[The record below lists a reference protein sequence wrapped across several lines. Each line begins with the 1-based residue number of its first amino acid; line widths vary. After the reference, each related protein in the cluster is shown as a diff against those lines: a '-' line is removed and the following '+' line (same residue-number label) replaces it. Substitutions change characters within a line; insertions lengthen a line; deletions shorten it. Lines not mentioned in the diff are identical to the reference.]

1 MGEVGLV
8 VTRRVLEH
16 VGRGAGD
23 QKQIAVR
30 GASAEIAGRL
40 REVTARQRITLRL
53 GGCVELV
60 VGDPGAI
67 WRAHQA
73 GEMAADFD
81 SLFELLSRRP
91 DVEMQL
97 VGEAV

>member
-1 MGEVGLV
+1 MGELGLV

-16 VGRGAGD
+16 VARGAGD

-30 GASAEIAGRL
+30 GASAELAGRL
-40 REVTARQRITLRL
+40 RQVNARQRNTLRL
-53 GGCVELV
+53 GGCIELV

-91 DVEMQL
+91 DVEMRFA
-97 VGEAV
+97 GEVV